1 MHEVRFIDGT
11 PVPDDY
17 LSAMARLVHDAALA
31 IDMFGEDEL
40 EAAIGEQTTR
50 SVPLANAPPDSR

>member
-31 IDMFGEDEL
+31 IDMFGENAL
-40 EAAIGEQTTR
+40 EAANIAQTTR
-50 SVPLANAPPDSR
+50 DRPPSSPADDTQ